1 MQVGFRELQPC
12 FRLLAVALCAVF
24 SAELSEAAPSKGS
37 PPGGLVLPPI
47 QRLAAEAN
55 GAVDGKAVEC
65 VDIRTG
71 SPFEYRAQHL
81 LPSGA
86 IDETWAPDSTECCLG
101 SPEGIREHVIPD
113 GAGGAYA
120 AWVDSRLEEPD
131 IYLQRFTACGE
142 AVSGWPLGGRVV
154 CSARQSQYN
163 LDAGPDGQGGVLLV
177 WQDFRD
183 ERSTIYVQRIT
194 ESGEPA
200 PGWPEGGMAPAPGG
214 REQAAPC
221 VAPDGSGGSF
231 VFWQERDG
239 GGLGLRV
246 QRVTGGG
253 GIASGWPPGGV
264 LLVPGSQRV
273 AGLKARNDAS
283 GRVTVIW
290 QCALGSASETLQLAG
305 LDIGPVPGSDWAA
318 AAITLVS
325 GASLISDATLL
336 RASDG
341 GLLVGWSEMNS
352 SQIAVKLL
360 RLAEGGSIATSWPAT
375 GATVVASGASLS
387 APALLSD
394 GAGGAVV
401 AWEDHRGASRG
412 DIYAQHVLGAGTLD
426 SLWMAG
432 GAPVST
438 GGPGKFAPMLASDGS
453 GGAIVTWSDAVS
465 QAVAGYFSARRALAE
480 GLPQLLRAESNA
492 GYARLVWTLGA
503 AGGATIRGYRA
514 DADGAWETLASL
526 SLDDSLHLVLEDRAA
541 PQGREVEY
549 RLSVTTAGAEYF
561 LTPVR
566 VTIPRAP
573 VQLLLERV
581 WTAPG
586 RDAIQFAFAL
596 PPGPPARIDVF
607 DVLGRQVAEAS
618 LAQFTPGYYM
628 HRVAFRGRAVS
639 GIYFVRLSQG
649 GRTSSRRLSF
659 LR

>member
-1 MQVGFRELQPC
+1 
-12 FRLLAVALCAVF
+12 
-24 SAELSEAAPSKGS
+24 
-37 PPGGLVLPPI
+37 
-47 QRLAAEAN
+47 
-55 GAVDGKAVEC
+55 
-65 VDIRTG
+65 
-71 SPFEYRAQHL
+71 
-81 LPSGA
+81 
-86 IDETWAPDSTECCLG
+86 
-101 SPEGIREHVIPD
+101 
-113 GAGGAYA
+113 
-120 AWVDSRLEEPD
+120 
-131 IYLQRFTACGE
+131 
-142 AVSGWPLGGRVV
+142 
-154 CSARQSQYN
+154 
-163 LDAGPDGQGGVLLV
+163 
-177 WQDFRD
+177 
-183 ERSTIYVQRIT
+183 
-194 ESGEPA
+194 
-200 PGWPEGGMAPAPGG
+200 
-214 REQAAPC
+214 
-221 VAPDGSGGSF
+221 
-231 VFWQERDG
+231 
-239 GGLGLRV
+239 
-246 QRVTGGG
+246 
-253 GIASGWPPGGV
+253 
-264 LLVPGSQRV
+264 
-273 AGLKARNDAS
+273 
-283 GRVTVIW
+283 
-290 QCALGSASETLQLAG
+290 
-305 LDIGPVPGSDWAA
+305 
-318 AAITLVS
+318 
-325 GASLISDATLL
+325 
-336 RASDG
+336 
-341 GLLVGWSEMNS
+341 
-352 SQIAVKLL
+352 
-360 RLAEGGSIATSWPAT
+360 
-375 GATVVASGASLS
+375 
-387 APALLSD
+387 
-394 GAGGAVV
+394 
-401 AWEDHRGASRG
+401 
-412 DIYAQHVLGAGTLD
+412 
-426 SLWMAG
+426 
-432 GAPVST
+432 
-438 GGPGKFAPMLASDGS
+438 MLASDGS